1 MKGKLVRTEGHLA
14 NIIPIHLDASF
25 FFERAV
31 RSLDRNHVDKALK
44 YFRKAV
50 EYEPENPVNHCN
62 MAGILSEKGD
72 YKASNAILAHVLDV
86 VDPSMT
92 ECYFYMANNYAN
104 MDQFEE
110 AERALVT
117 YLEEDT
123 QGQFMTEAEEMMELL
138 YYELD
143 RPAKLNRIKSRQ
155 GVVEHDQARE
165 LLEEGKFAQA
175 AELLEGMSPDYPDY
189 LAARNNLAL
198 AYYYMGLFSKAKE
211 TIAEVLE
218 QEPGNLHAL
227 CNLAIFYQNENRI
240 DQVLLLIKKLRAIVP
255 FQHEQVYKLA
265 TTMGILGQHDAAYI
279 HFRRL
284 LKGEETAT
292 DPALAH
298 YAAVAAFNTERYD
311 IAKRLW
317 HHVNKLDPGSEVGRY
332 YLDGLE
338 AVIQGVQE
346 PSKLSYHYHL
356 PFDEQFKQWE
366 DYGNGIPEE
375 MKNDPLIR
383 SSFFWALRHGDQA
396 TKLQVIH
403 ALGMIGDYEVQQ
415 ALQLFINEPGEEPAL
430 VKAAQAV
437 LHDLQRV
444 EHPELNAEVSQP
456 LTPEAEALKTVPK
469 AKKKEITGIRLGK
482 ETSPHWQAVVDRA
495 LQMSEARAELQQEM
509 ERIWTDYVSR
519 VRPDLSG
526 SKQIEGWAAG
536 LEYLASKNRSRPV
549 TYQSI
554 AERYGISASTVS
566 KYAKQLNQICSITP
580 PNG

>member
-227 CNLAIFYQNENRI
+227 CNLAIFYQNENRT

-317 HHVNKLDPGSEVGRY
+317 HHVNKLDPGSEVARY

-415 ALQLFINEPGEEPAL
+415 ALQLFIDEPGEEPTL

-469 AKKKEITGIRLGK
+469 ASKKEITGIRLGK

-509 ERIWTDYVSR
+509 ERIWADYVSR

-566 KYAKQLNQICSITP
+566 KYARQLNQICSVTP

>member
-227 CNLAIFYQNENRI
+227 CNLAIFYQNENRT

-284 LKGEETAT
+284 LKGEETAN

-317 HHVNKLDPGSEVGRY
+317 HHVNKLDPGSEVARY

-346 PSKLSYHYHL
+346 PIKLSYHYHL

-415 ALQLFINEPGEEPAL
+415 ALQLFIDEPGEEPTL

-469 AKKKEITGIRLGK
+469 VSKKEITGIRLGK

-566 KYAKQLNQICSITP
+566 KYARQLNQICSVTP

>member
-227 CNLAIFYQNENRI
+227 CNLAIFYQNENRT
-240 DQVLLLIKKLRAIVP
+240 DQVLLLIKKLLAIVP

-265 TTMGILGQHDAAYI
+265 TTMGILGQHDSAYI

-298 YAAVAAFNTERYD
+298 YAAVAAFNTERYG

-317 HHVNKLDPGSEVGRY
+317 HHVNKLDPGSEVARY

-430 VKAAQAV
+430 VKAAEAV

-444 EHPELNAEVSQP
+444 EHPELNTEVSQP
-456 LTPEAEALKTVPK
+456 LTPEALKTIPK
-469 AKKKEITGIRLGK
+469 VSENEVTGNQLGN
-482 ETSPHWQAVVDRA
+482 ETSSHWQAVVDRA

-566 KYAKQLNQICSITP
+566 KYARQLNQICSVTP
-580 PNG
+580 PKG